1 MLQINKSSALST
13 VPRLAELD
21 GLRGVAVAIVLIWH
35 FVGASL
41 PSRHGFAFKAL
52 YDVTIL
58 GRTGVDLFFVLSGFL
73 IIGIILDRQQ
83 SPLLFLKNFYIRR
96 FLRIAPSYILLVVIF
111 WAAVYTGA
119 KGAVF
124 NADTPLWRHLTFT
137 QNLWMAAHNKWGPDG
152 ISVTWSVAIE
162 EQFYLV
168 FPLMILLL
176 PRRILLPMLGAVAV
190 ASITYRAVG
199 YFGFG
204 SVFTMYVHTLSRLD
218 GLAEGGIIAVLWRDD
233 RFRGWLRQNIVIWS
247 KLTKALAFGFIPLM
261 IGMAHDVAS
270 TTASWGHT
278 YLTLFYGSVLVH
290 ILGSLGSQ
298 NVSWLRKGSL
308 RKLGRTSYTLYLF
321 HPLIL
326 SATYIAAGRPE
337 VLDSPTAVLLS
348 LLALGLSV
356 IWSYASFRFF
366 ERPLTDYGRRWSY

>member
-21 GLRGVAVAIVLIWH
+21 GLRGIAVAMVLIWH
-35 FVGASL
+35 FIGASL
-41 PSRHGFAFKAL
+41 PSRDSFAFKAL

-83 SPLLFLKNFYIRR
+83 SPLLFLKHFYIRR
-96 FLRIAPSYILLVVIF
+96 FLRIAPSYLLLVVIF
-111 WAAVYTGA
+111 WAAVYAGA

-124 NADTPLWRHLTFT
+124 NADTPLWCHMTFT
-137 QNLWMAAHNKWGPDG
+137 QNLWMAAHDQWGPDG

-168 FPLMILLL
+168 FPLIILVL
-176 PRRILLPMLGAVAV
+176 PRRMLPPMLIAVAV
-190 ASITYRAVG
+190 ASIIYRAVG

-218 GLAEGGIIAVLWRDD
+218 GLAEGGIIAVFWRDN
-233 RFRGWLRQNIVIWS
+233 RFRDWLRQNIIFWS
-247 KLTKALAFGFIPLM
+247 KLTKTLAFGFVPLM

-278 YLTLFYGSVLVH
+278 YLTLFYGSLLVYL
-290 ILGSLGSQ
+290 LGSLGSQ
-298 NVSWLRKGSL
+298 NVSWLRNESL
-308 RKLGRTSYTLYLF
+308 RQLGRISYTLYLF
-321 HPLIL
+321 HPLVL

-348 LLALGLSV
+348 LLALGLS
-356 IWSYASFRFF
+356 IAWSYASFCFF